1 MDEKLFAA
9 VTYVRGDSNLGSDR
23 IKIYLVSHSTS
34 LIFQSR
40 SDNIDLLSIP
50 WGNIRQMKIASTEKS
65 ASGRFLAAT
74 LGAFPPFNVTNI
86 TFSGEWGFYLT
97 YENEET
103 QLKQSPFLAVG
114 GKVEKSHR
122 LIDQIWAYRDDFYRT
137 VGRHS
142 SPQRR

>member
-74 LGAFPPFNVTNI
+74 LGAFPPFNVTDI
-86 TFSGEWGFYLT
+86 TLSGEWGFYLT

-103 QLKQSPFLAVG
+103 QRTQSPFLAVG

-122 LIDQIWAYRDDFYRT
+122 LIDQIWAYRDDFYRS
-137 VGRHS
+137 VGSHS
-142 SPQRR
+142 RPKRR

>member
-1 MDEKLFAA
+1 MDKKRFAA

-34 LIFQSR
+34 LIFQGR
-40 SDNIDLLSIP
+40 SDGRDIMSIP
-50 WGNIRQMKIASTEKS
+50 WGNIRGMKIASVEKS
-65 ASGRFLAAT
+65 AGGRFLAAT
-74 LGAFPPFNVTNI
+74 LGAFPPFNVTNV

-103 QLKQSPFLAVG
+103 QRSQSPFLAVG

-122 LIDQIWAYRDDFYRT
+122 LIDQIWAYRDDFYRRM
-137 VGRHS
+137 GQHS
-142 SPQRR
+142 SPQKR